1 MRWSGISPTVDLY
14 NVVVYGAAPYSTPPL
29 LEVDHI
35 GMGMRIVSLLR
46 GTWYLNDVRIDHP
59 VVRVLVDARG
69 RDNLPQTKR
78 SSQSH
83 TSVFD
88 LAVRHVRLDRGE
100 VYYSEFLV
108 GKMLDQLR
116 KHRAARVHPALLPL
130 PPPPTNHRFR
140 PERIQIVPG
149 DQTTYPAAGQP
160 LTPTSCNFPRT
171 AVVLTN

>member
-108 GKMLDQLR
+108 GKDARSIAQTPCGPSSSR
-116 KHRAARVHPALLPL
+116 IVAA
-130 PPPPTNHRFR
+130 
-140 PERIQIVPG
+140 
-149 DQTTYPAAGQP
+149 PAAAYQP
-160 LTPTSCNFPRT
+160 PFS
-171 AVVLTN
+171 A